1 MNPILRRLAIVAAAV
16 AAALA
21 IGTGGYVLIEGYPLF
36 DAFYMAVITIT
47 TVGYFE
53 VRPLST
59 AGRAFNIF
67 YLLIGVS
74 VLLIAIGAMTQTAI
88 ELELN
93 QHFGKRR
100 KKRMIDQLRDH
111 YIVCGFGRVGRGAAE
126 SLRRERVPFVVL
138 DSDPARVERAQRM
151 EMLAIAADATRD
163 ESLRLAGIERA
174 RGLIASL
181 ASDADNV
188 FVTLSART
196 LNPKL
201 HLSARVSEDEAEAKM
216 RRAGADFVYAPY
228 HITGHRMAQALLR
241 PHVQQF
247 LEFTVHAGED
257 FVIEQVRIADQS
269 PVAGKTIE
277 ELKLRRE
284 HGVIVLAI
292 RRGDGRMEFSP
303 PAGAVVSGGDHL
315 IVMGQPGGLRNL
327 EQILGALP

>member
-1 MNPILRRLAIVAAAV
+1 MDPILRRLALVAAAV

-21 IGTGGYVLIEGYPLF
+21 IGTAGYVLFAGYSVF
-36 DAFYMAVITIT
+36 DAFYMAAMTIT

-53 VRPLST
+53 VRPLNT
-59 AGRAFNIF
+59 VGRAFNVF
-67 YLLIGVS
+67 YMLLGVS

-93 QHFGKRR
+93 QYFGKRR
-100 KKRMIDQLRDH
+100 QKRMINQLRDH

-138 DSDPARVERAQRM
+138 DRDPERVERAQRL
-151 EMLAIAADATRD
+151 EMLAMTADATRD
-163 ESLRLAGIERA
+163 ESLRQAGIERA

-196 LNPKL
+196 LNPAL

-257 FVIEQVRIADQS
+257 FVIEQVRVAEAS
-269 PVAGKTIE
+269 PAAGRTIE

-292 RRGDGRMEFSP
+292 RRADGRMEFSP
-303 PAGAVVSGGDHL
+303 PAAAAAAGGDYL

-327 EQILGALP
+327 ERMLGAAV

>member
-1 MNPILRRLAIVAAAV
+1 
-16 AAALA
+16 
-21 IGTGGYVLIEGYPLF
+21 
-36 DAFYMAVITIT
+36 
-47 TVGYFE
+47 
-53 VRPLST
+53 
-59 AGRAFNIF
+59 
-67 YLLIGVS
+67 
-74 VLLIAIGAMTQTAI
+74 
-88 ELELN
+88 
-93 QHFGKRR
+93 
-100 KKRMIDQLRDH
+100 
-111 YIVCGFGRVGRGAAE
+111 
-126 SLRRERVPFVVL
+126 VVL
-138 DSDPARVERAQRM
+138 DRDPERVERAQRL
-151 EMLAIAADATRD
+151 EMLAMTADATRD
-163 ESLRLAGIERA
+163 ESLRQAGIERA

-196 LNPKL
+196 LNPAL

-257 FVIEQVRIADQS
+257 FVIEQVRVAEAS
-269 PVAGKTIE
+269 PAAGRTIE

-292 RRGDGRMEFSP
+292 RRADGRMEFSP
-303 PAGAVVSGGDHL
+303 PAGAAAAGGDYL

-327 EQILGALP
+327 ERMLGAAV